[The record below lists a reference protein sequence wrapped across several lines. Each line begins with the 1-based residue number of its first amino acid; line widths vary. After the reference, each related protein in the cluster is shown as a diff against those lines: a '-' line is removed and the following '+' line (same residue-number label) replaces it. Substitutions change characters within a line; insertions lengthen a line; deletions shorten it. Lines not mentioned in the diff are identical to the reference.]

1 MNRQVRFIGASFLT
15 VAITLIILH
24 NRAVA
29 QTLPGSPPIA
39 QAHTAAATAGPK
51 EEAEPA
57 EVTLIGITTSLG
69 RTQALLRVKW
79 PARVSNR
86 EASYILSEGQSIDGL
101 TLDNLGVTNA
111 IVTLKEGQLRRTVGL
126 QLAEFIPSGRI
137 DFTNAKVPQVLEIY
151 RALAGVEL
159 VTDSRVRTLPDHITL
174 QAKADA
180 PAQGAKLLEKALL
193 EQAGVVIT
201 RIDDKRVSVTYN
213 DALPI
218 TQTEKAPTGN

>member
-1 MNRQVRFIGASFLT
+1 MNKKALFIGAIFLT
-15 VAITLIILH
+15 VAITIII
-24 NRAVA
+24 
-29 QTLPGSPPIA
+29 P
-39 QAHTAAATAGPK
+39 AAATAGPK

-57 EVTLIGITTSLG
+57 QVTLIGITTTLS

-79 PARVSNR
+79 PARVANR
-86 EASYILSEGQSIDGL
+86 EASYTLSEGQSIDGL
-101 TLDNLGVTNA
+101 TLDSLGVTNA
-111 IVTLKEGQLRRTVGL
+111 IVTLKEGQLRRTVRL
-126 QLAEFIPSGRI
+126 QMSAEFIPSGPI
-137 DFTNAKVPQVLEIY
+137 DFTNAEVPQVLQIY
-151 RALAGVEL
+151 RALVGVEL
-159 VTDSRVRTLPDHITL
+159 VTDSRVRTVHYHITL

-218 TQTEKAPTGN
+218 TQTEKAPKKAPTDN

>member
-1 MNRQVRFIGASFLT
+1 MNKKALFIGAIFLT
-15 VAITLIILH
+15 VAITIII
-24 NRAVA
+24 
-29 QTLPGSPPIA
+29 P
-39 QAHTAAATAGPK
+39 AAATAGPK

-57 EVTLIGITTSLG
+57 QVTLIGITTTLG
-69 RTQALLRVKW
+69 RTQALPRVKW

-86 EASYILSEGQSIDGL
+86 EASYMLSEGQSQDGL
-101 TLDNLGVTNA
+101 TLDSLGVTNA
-111 IVTLKEGQLRRTVGL
+111 IVTLKEGQLRRTVRL
-126 QLAEFIPSGRI
+126 QMSTDFIPSGRI
-137 DFTNAKVPQVLEIY
+137 DFTSAEVPQVLQIY

-159 VTDSRVRTLPDHITL
+159 VTDSRVGTVHCHLTL

-201 RIDDKRVSVTYN
+201 YIDDRRVSVTYN

-218 TQTEKAPTGN
+218 TQTEKALKKAPTGN